1 MRVLFVI
8 HELALNGA
16 VTALLA
22 EVRALAAAGEQ
33 VTVLAPAVTGS
44 AAALREE
51 FLAAGAA
58 VVARAAAA
66 EHDVAV
72 GCTVFA
78 AEALGK
84 LAGHLPLVWWIH
96 EGQVG
101 VEHVIARPMMRQ
113 VLGQVDRLV
122 FPSRGTVERV
132 WAGLLAG
139 LPPGR
144 VEVIPAL
151 VPPPIAGPAVVK
163 ASGQVRVLCVGSL
176 YPRKRQADL
185 IAAVAALGPGTPV
198 ECVLAG
204 EQVLLEPAAES
215 LIAAHAHR
223 FVLPGGLPP
232 AAVQALYRSAD
243 IFALPSADESMPIA
257 PLEAASYGVPV
268 VLSDLDCYAGVWR
281 HGVNALLHPVGD
293 VELLA
298 WSLRMLID
306 SPGLRARLA
315 AAGRTVAERFGPA
328 RTTALFACVLA
339 EVVAGWS
346 ARRPG
351 AG

>member
-22 EVRALAAAGEQ
+22 QVRALAAAGNQ
-33 VTVLAPAVTGS
+33 VTVLAPAVTGR
-44 AAALREE
+44 AAALRED

-58 VVARAAAA
+58 VVARTTAA

-78 AEALGK
+78 AEALAT
-84 LAGHLPLVWWIH
+84 LVGHLPLVWWIH
-96 EGQVG
+96 EGEGG
-101 VEHVIARPMMRQ
+101 VEYLVARPAMRQ
-113 VLGQVDRLV
+113 LLGRVDRLV
-122 FPSRGTVERV
+122 FPGRGTVERV
-132 WAGLLAG
+132 WAGLLGG

-144 VEVIPAL
+144 ADVIPAL
-151 VPPPIAGPAVVK
+151 VAPPVAGPAAAK
-163 ASGQVRVLCVGSL
+163 AAGRVRVLCVGSI
-176 YPRKRQADL
+176 YPRKRQGDL
-185 IAAVAALGPGTPV
+185 IAAVAALGPAAPV

-204 EQVLLEPAAES
+204 ERVQLDPAAES
-215 LIAAHAHR
+215 LIAANADR
-223 FVLPGGLPP
+223 FLLPGGLAP

-243 IFALPSADESMPIA
+243 IFALPSAEESMPIA
-257 PLEAASYGVPV
+257 PLEAAMFGVPV
-268 VLSDLDCYAGVWR
+268 VLTDLDCYAGVWR
-281 HGVNALLHPVGD
+281 HGVNALLHPVAD

-298 WSLRMLID
+298 WSLRMLIE

-315 AAGRTVAERFGPA
+315 AAGRMVAERFGPA
-328 RTTALFACVLA
+328 RTTALFAAVLG
-339 EVVAGWS
+339 EVVAGRQVPR
-346 ARRPG
+346 AG